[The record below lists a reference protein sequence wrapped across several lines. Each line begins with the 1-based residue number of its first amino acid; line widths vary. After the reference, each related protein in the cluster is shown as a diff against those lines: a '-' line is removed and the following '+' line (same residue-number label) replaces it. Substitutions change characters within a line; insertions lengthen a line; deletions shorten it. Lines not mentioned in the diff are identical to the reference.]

1 MKLRGYLAL
10 AIVCIGLLLTD
21 IVQRLVITPWVL
33 LRPSRRVPVL
43 TGWINFMA
51 RLVTRPLVRIG
62 GAHIPGPERLVPSGP
77 GVLIFMNHQSLFD
90 IPLVVQSVEGGYPRI
105 VTRKRYGRWIP
116 LISQMTRLYQ
126 YPLVDPSANPGTM
139 RKTYA
144 ELREVARTSDVPIV
158 VFPEGTRSRDGSIG
172 PFRKKGANLLLR
184 ARPWKVYVL
193 VADGFWKQPRFRD
206 FLGGIADIRGD
217 VALAGTLD
225 WTDPKAD
232 AGPFLEQVRSLM
244 ETELARMRSAP
255 QPK

>member
-1 MKLRGYLAL
+1 VKLRGYLAL

-33 LRPSRRVPVL
+33 LRPSRRIPVL

-62 GAHIPGPERLVPSGP
+62 GAHLPVPERLVPSGP

-158 VFPEGTRSRDGSIG
+158 VFPEGTRSRDGSIR
-172 PFRKKGANLLLR
+172 PFRTKGASLMLR

-193 VADGFWKQPRFRD
+193 VADGFWKQPRFKD
-206 FLGGIADIRGD
+206 FLGGIADIRGE
-217 VALAGTLD
+217 VRLAGTLD

-232 AGPFLEQVRSLM
+232 AGPFLEQVRGLM
-244 ETELARMRSAP
+244 EAELERMRSAP
-255 QPK
+255 QPQ

>member
-1 MKLRGYLAL
+1 VKLRGYLAL

-21 IVQRLVITPWVL
+21 IVQRLVVTPWVL

-62 GAHIPGPERLVPSGP
+62 GAHIPVPERVVPAEP

-144 ELREVARTSDVPIV
+144 ELREVARTSTVPIV
-158 VFPEGTRSRDGSIG
+158 VFPEGTRSRDGSIR
-172 PFRKKGANLLLR
+172 PFRKKGASLLLR

-193 VADGFWKQPRFRD
+193 VADGFWKQPRFMD
-206 FLGGIADIRGD
+206 FLRGISDIRGAF
-217 VALAGTLD
+217 ALAGTLD

-232 AGPFLEQVRSLM
+232 ADPFLEQVRNLM
-244 ETELARMRSAP
+244 EAELARLRAAP
-255 QPK
+255 EPS

>member
-1 MKLRGYLAL
+1 VKLRGYLAL

-62 GAHIPGPERLVPSGP
+62 GAHIPVPERVVPAEP

-144 ELREVARTSDVPIV
+144 ELREVARTSTVPIV
-158 VFPEGTRSRDGSIG
+158 VFPEGTRSRDGSIR
-172 PFRKKGANLLLR
+172 PFRKKGASLLLR

-193 VADGFWKQPRFRD
+193 VADGFWKQPRFMD
-206 FLGGIADIRGD
+206 FLRGISDIRGAF
-217 VALAGTLD
+217 ALAGTLD

-232 AGPFLEQVRSLM
+232 ADPFLEQVRNLM
-244 ETELARMRSAP
+244 EAELARLRAAP
-255 QPK
+255 EPS

>member
-10 AIVCIGLLLTD
+10 AIVSIGLLLTD

-62 GAHIPGPERLVPSGP
+62 GAHVPVPERLVPSGP

-126 YPLVDPSANPGTM
+126 YPLVDPSANPSTM
-139 RKTYA
+139 RKTYV
-144 ELREVARTSDVPIV
+144 ELRQVARTSDVPIV
-158 VFPEGTRSRDGSIG
+158 VFPEGTRSRDGSIR
-172 PFRKKGANLLLR
+172 PFRKKGASLLLR

-193 VADGFWKQPRFRD
+193 VADGFWKQPRFKD
-206 FLGGIADIRGD
+206 FLQGIADIRGTI
-217 VALAGTLD
+217 ALAGTLD
-225 WTDPKAD
+225 WNDPKAD
-232 AGPFLEQVRSLM
+232 SGAFLEQVRSLM
-244 ETELARMRSAP
+244 EAELERMRAEP
-255 QPK
+255 EPK